1 YSIPSTSTTQNRQQ
15 CSLIFYHPSTPLYPY
30 LTFIFFFFFF
40 NDPATTEIYTLSL
53 HDALPISQAVR
64 RHAHARPGE
73 RAHRLAAGLDD
84 AGEALR
90 SVDKAALPG
99 GGCGA
104 AEPAVRVEGRQQRES
119 DSGVAGGR
127 DDTAGEL
134 ARIRER
140 HPGLVVVQ
148 VVEFSDVREAPLEHL
163 RERQRADRL
172 ELVRIDMLDEAVD
185 ELTPAPEAV
194 VPGSA
199 ALGQPGKTP
208 LEGVAVHVGKT
219 GQRNRMALIC
229 GRRCRVLRNAL
240 DVSVGGAQA
249 HAPRPTLRQQRRFK
263 PQ

>member
-1 YSIPSTSTTQNRQQ
+1 MIRRPPRSTLFPYTTLFR
-15 CSLIFYHPSTPLYPY
+15 SPLEQP
-30 LTFIFFFFFF
+30 FEG
-40 NDPATTEIYTLSL
+40 PAAAPRHALLDLAGLLRDMDVDQAALREL
-53 HDALPISQAVR
+53 HHGAELLGSHCAQAVR

-148 VVEFSDVREAPLEHL
+148 VVEFSDRRAAPLEHL
-163 RERQRADRL
+163 RRRQRADRL
-172 ELVRIDMLDEAVD
+172 ELVRIDMLDEAGP

-208 LEGVAVHVGKT
+208 LEG
-219 GQRNRMALIC
+219 
-229 GRRCRVLRNAL
+229 
-240 DVSVGGAQA
+240 
-249 HAPRPTLRQQRRFK
+249 
-263 PQ
+263 